1 MDNFKKSFIA
11 FLLVASTTAFA
22 YYSPLAPQKVNG
34 CYQISNARELHGF
47 AAIVNGS
54 RQFERAT
61 RATTMSMASACLR
74 LAPCSKSRAISS
86 TKLPGGRRW
95 IR

>member
-54 RQFERAT
+54 RQFERD
-61 RATTMSMASACLR
+61 SAACGVLTADMILTQPAIGNRWKILR
-74 LAPCSKSRAISS
+74 DPWMVRG
-86 TKLPGGRRW
+86 T
-95 IR
+95 